1 MNWFPVRTL
10 AVSLSLL
17 VAAASCATDAGRAK
31 SAGAQSADAVKIVDI
46 SAAGSARQV
55 ELSIKASGPI
65 QSTVF
70 TMRDPVALVVDLTGV
85 DMSSFSAAIPVG
97 SEPVTDITPIYF
109 ASSKDAR
116 LQVGLT
122 GEVDY
127 LLDTA
132 DPKELKIL
140 IAPKGSGLVA
150 QEVGGGAEASHP
162 APMSGATVEALVSG
176 QSRVEDVSFMHKGS
190 LSRVTVTMSRESP
203 AYRLIPRDEL
213 KRLTLDLPGAVV
225 TADSEKLVNVDAEGS
240 RVKNVA
246 VFQFSSGADPVAK
259 IVVNLTEKALYNVR
273 AEGRSIILDIGDEA
287 VLALAREVKEAEMAI
302 AAPERKTLTPSEK
315 VYTGAKVSL
324 DFQKADIHNIL
335 RIIADV
341 SGLNVI
347 TSDKVKGDVTIKLA
361 NVPWEQALEVIL
373 KNNNLDMIREGN
385 IIRIAP
391 AAEIGK
397 EKKAMEELM
406 ETEAKIAPLYTRIF
420 EVSYETASNMK
431 TNLESIKSER
441 GSVEINSRTN
451 ALIVKDTK
459 EKLAEMAA
467 LIEALDRK
475 ETQVLIEARIVE
487 TTHSTARE
495 LGVQWGGHFN
505 TVTGQNFPYT
515 VGVTGAAGPSPNI
528 GVGGSAV
535 NTGIDS
541 AAAGALGITLGH
553 VAGTALLDARL
564 LALENNGNGRI
575 ISMPKI
581 TTMNNKE
588 ARIESGR
595 EIPYQTTSSDGTKTE
610 FKKAT
615 LSLVVTPH
623 VTPDQHVRMN
633 ISVNKDEAD
642 FANRLSGGAPPILTK
657 QASTEVLVRD
667 GATTVIGGLFK
678 DTDTGSN
685 KQVPGIGDVPVLG
698 WLFKNNITSKVG
710 EELLIF
716 ITPKIVE

>member
-1 MNWFPVRTL
+1 MRTI

-31 SAGAQSADAVKIVDI
+31 SAGAQSAGAVKIVDI

-65 QSTVF
+65 HSTVF
-70 TMRDPVALVVDLTGV
+70 TMRDPAALVVDLTGV
-85 DMSSFSAAIPVG
+85 DLSSFGAAIPVG

-150 QEVGGGAEASHP
+150 QEVSAPAPEAAHP

-213 KRLTLDLPGAVV
+213 KRLTLDLPGALV

-246 VFQFSSGADPVAK
+246 VFQFASGADPVAK
-259 IVVNLTEKALYNVR
+259 VVVNLTEKALYNVR
-273 AEGRSIILDIGDEA
+273 AEGRSIILDVGDEA
-287 VLALAREVKEAEMAI
+287 VLAQAREVKEAELAQ

-451 ALIVKDTK
+451 TLIVKDTK

-495 LGVQWGGHFN
+495 LGIQWGGHFN

-535 NTGIDS
+535 NTGIES

-588 ARIESGR
+588 ALIESGR

-610 FKKAT
+610 FKSAT
-615 LSLVVTPH
+615 LSLKVTPH
-623 VTPDQHVRMN
+623 VTPDEHVRMN

-642 FANRLSGGAPPILTK
+642 FANRLAGGAPPILTK
-657 QASTEVLVRD
+657 KATTEVLVRD

-685 KQVPGIGDVPVLG
+685 RQVPGIGDVPVLG
-698 WLFKNNITSKVG
+698 WLFKNKINSKSG